1 MGRKK
6 NYRPLIA
13 LAALAVAALALATL
27 TFTNVTYWLINAT
40 LPPAMKY
47 AGPDAEI
54 GGRADGSGYG
64 RYVYVSYYYDP
75 STGYNVT
82 RISIVGFTG
91 DPTNYTD
98 VLRLCNKY
106 YSGTLYVRLVAVGS
120 IGGQAP
126 QYVRDF
132 RVYFADPTADP
143 NYVQFQGAS
152 VVQSATGW
160 VAIGP
165 GQCATVGAYVLI
177 DPTLPPQYRDGKTII
192 AQYEIHVAFST
203 QPTGFAPPPPTGGG
217 GQLPYCRYGF
227 DQQPAW
233 VKFYVYDGNSKAYLD
248 ADNGYPAPSAYLEGQ
263 NGWGAVF
270 INVSA
275 WLGPVSVDNAFSSQ
289 IFMWASIG
297 DEDYIQIHF
306 FIDTDGD
313 GRPDLEKVYYY
324 SHKGRTPTPIAQ
336 TVYGYALPIT
346 TVLLGTWFPAREW
359 TTVSIVPGGVGYVV
373 GYAVAINSPNGDTK
387 GRVDNIEVC

>member
-1 MGRKK
+1 VARKK

-27 TFTNVTYWLINAT
+27 TFVNVTYWLINAT

-47 AGPDAEI
+47 AGDDTQI

-132 RVYFADPTADP
+132 RVYFVDPTTDP
-143 NYVQFQGAS
+143 NYVQFQGTS

-177 DPTLPPQYRDGKTII
+177 DPTSPTEYRDGKTVI
-192 AQYEIHVAFST
+192 AQYEIHIAFST
-203 QPTGFAPPPPTGGG
+203 QPINFGNGAPTGYVDLDFINITYSCSPYMICSYVVFGSTVGVNDGPPTFE
-217 GQLPYCRYGF
+217 PIIR
-227 DQQPAW
+227 
-233 VKFYVYDGNSKAYLD
+233 NAYPR
-248 ADNGYPAPSAYLEGQ
+248 ATATY
-263 NGWGAVF
+263 
-270 INVSA
+270 
-275 WLGPVSVDNAFSSQ
+275 
-289 IFMWASIG
+289 
-297 DEDYIQIHF
+297 YIQVYNDGTIPANVACSAASETPYISIQ
-306 FIDTDGD
+306 ID
-313 GRPDLEKVYYY
+313 
-324 SHKGRTPTPIAQ
+324 PTS
-336 TVYGYALPIT
+336 YYALQPGSSFTLIARIRFSDDVPEQASLPSPKVT
-346 TVLLGTWFPAREW
+346 CTV
-359 TTVSIVPGGVGYVV
+359 VS
-373 GYAVAINSPNGDTK
+373 
-387 GRVDNIEVC
+387 